1 MMKKL
6 TKKLALIAVAV
17 MAMVM
22 CLVGCGSVQKD
33 VDGDWTVS
41 KINGQDIAEWAASKD
56 MNVAAAASN
65 LTLKDGK
72 ATFTSYAASQTMD
85 AEYKSNGVEIK
96 QNGQIQ
102 FSILYNKDAQTL
114 TYKITMNGTELDYEM
129 KKGTTDLS
137 NPQLPGQGGEQPA
150 EGGEE
155 QPAEGGEEQ
164 PAEGG
169 EEGAEE

>member
-6 TKKLALIAVAV
+6 TKKLALIAVAA

-56 MNVAAAASN
+56 MNVASSTTN

-72 ATFTSYAASQTMD
+72 ATFTSYAGSQTMD
-85 AEYKSNGVEIK
+85 AEYKSNGIEIK
-96 QNGQIQ
+96 QNGQLQ

-114 TYKITMNGTELDYEM
+114 TYKFNMSGTEFEYVM
-129 KKGTTDLS
+129 TKGTADLS
-137 NPQLPGQGGEQPA
+137 NPQIPGQ
-150 EGGEE
+150 GGEE
-155 QPAEGGEEQ
+155 QPAEGGEE

-169 EEGAEE
+169 EEGGEENAEE